1 MSKTR
6 FEVALA
12 EMPRDALVE
21 LLHTLM
27 VDTMP
32 QMEGMVRN
40 EISHR
45 LRLLDELQSE
55 HGLPD
60 AGVKERDQ

>member
-32 QMEGMVRN
+32 QMEGMVRD
-40 EISHR
+40 EIAHR
-45 LRLLDELQSE
+45 LQLLDEMQSKY
-55 HGLPD
+55 GPPD
-60 AGVKERDQ
+60 THVKEQDQ

>member
-6 FEVALA
+6 FEAALA
-12 EMPRDALVE
+12 EMPRGALVE

-40 EISHR
+40 EIAHR
-45 LRLLDELQSE
+45 LWLLDEMQGK

-60 AGVKERDQ
+60 TGVKEQDQ

>member
-1 MSKTR
+1 MSETR
-6 FEVALA
+6 FEAALA
-12 EMPRDALVE
+12 EMPRDALME

-45 LRLLDELQSE
+45 LRLLDEMQSK
-55 HGLPD
+55 HGPPD
-60 AGVKERDQ
+60 TGVKEQDR